1 VNSAVQAGLAAA
13 NLSHTEGEVTKLQ
26 ERQRAAVSRAV
37 KAGSYKGKVQED
49 GEGDTHLHPDLQD
62 LSFGTLG
69 GEQRGLP
76 APLRPSLPED
86 RGRNAW
92 QRRGSLSDFSNYEDD
107 SSEEGRTEGKER
119 DHVTVSDDDE
129 ERNPAHHASGSR
141 HDKLVDVDDP
151 FADPFAG

>member
-1 VNSAVQAGLAAA
+1 MNSAVQAGLAAA

-26 ERQRAAVSRAV
+26 EKQRAAVSRAV
-37 KAGSYKGKVQED
+37 KAGSYRDNTRED
-49 GEGDTHLHPDLQD
+49 DEGNTHLHPDLQD

-86 RGRNAW
+86 GRRDAW

-107 SSEEGRTEGKER
+107 SSEEGRIGGKGR
-119 DHVTVSDDDE
+119 GHVTVSDDDE
-129 ERNPAHHASGSR
+129 EISTTHHASGSG
-141 HDKLVDVDDP
+141 HGKLVDVDDP